1 MTVQHI
7 IDHKGNAVFAV
18 RPEASIAEVVALLVA
33 ERIGTVLVT
42 DAAGRLIG
50 IISERDIA
58 RALGKHGVRF
68 FDLSAETMMVSPVV
82 TCAPESRIE
91 DVLALMQSHGIR
103 HLPVAR
109 GQEIRG
115 MISIRDVLNYRA
127 RSLEANIAAAR
138 IAEQETN
145 RAREAAERAN
155 RAKSEFFANM
165 SHELMTPLNAVI
177 GFSQLMAAEPLGP
190 IGVPQYRAYVN
201 DIEEA
206 GRRLMAIIGD
216 LLDMS
221 RIEIGDLRPIPD
233 PVSIAGSVASAV
245 HLAEERAK
253 RAGVALS
260 AEPLDGLPLLFA
272 DERMLG
278 RMLGNLLGN
287 AIKFTPAGGAI
298 TIRGACDEPG
308 AICLSVIDT
317 GIGIASDAL
326 ARLAQPFQQVDGS
339 RTRRFEGT
347 GLGLALTDRM
357 MALHGGTLVLASEV
371 GVGTTA
377 TLCFPPQRTLIRPA
391 HGASARGENAA

>member
-1 MTVQHI
+1 MSVQQI
-7 IDHKGNAVFAV
+7 LEHKGGAVFAV
-18 RPEASIAEVVALLVA
+18 RPEASVAKVVALLVA

-42 DAAGRLIG
+42 DSAGRLIG

-68 FDLSAETMMVSPVV
+68 FDLSAEAMMVSPVV
-82 TCAPESRIE
+82 TCAPETGIE

-109 GQEIRG
+109 GQEILG
-115 MISIRDVLNYRA
+115 MISIRDVLNYRT

-138 IAEQETN
+138 TAEQETN

-177 GFSQLMAAEPLGP
+177 GFSQLMAGEPLGP

-201 DIEEA
+201 DIEDA
-206 GRRLMAIIGD
+206 GRRLMAIVGD

-221 RIEIGDLRPIPD
+221 RIEIGDLQPIPD
-233 PVSIAGSVASAV
+233 PVSIADSVASSV
-245 HLAEERAK
+245 HIVEERAK

-260 AEPLDGLPLLFA
+260 TAPLDGLPSLFA

-287 AIKFTPAGGAI
+287 AIKFTPAGGAV
-298 TIRGACDEPG
+298 TIRGACDELG
-308 AICLSVIDT
+308 AIRLSVIDT

-326 ARLAQPFQQVDGS
+326 AKLAQPFQQVDGS
-339 RTRRFEGT
+339 STRRFEGT

-357 MALHGGTLVLASEV
+357 VALHGGTLVLASEV

-377 TLCFPPQRTLIRPA
+377 TLCFPPQRTLIQPA
-391 HGASARGENAA
+391 HSAAAATG